1 MIPSLQH
8 HRSIQ
13 DVLNEL
19 KEEGDGVKEEESEEV
34 TFTKSSL
41 KGLTVMSEKPM
52 GAKSGLEF
60 LSSDQ
65 FRKERSLFQQARSEA
80 MTEQDYLAFQQCRL
94 ANFLSKGR

>member
-1 MIPSLQH
+1 VIPSLQP

-19 KEEGDGVKEEESEEV
+19 EEEGDELKEEESEEV

-41 KGLTVMSEKPM
+41 KGPTAMSERPV

-60 LSSDQ
+60 LNSDQ
-65 FRKERSLFQQARSEA
+65 FR
-80 MTEQDYLAFQQCRL
+80 
-94 ANFLSKGR
+94 